1 MNKQKVVLIFF
12 LFLISIFLLSC
23 RAQLLN
29 NQKTIVSIALSIPE
43 NLKSDIPQSIRS
55 KIANDLVLATEKASN
70 SRYISNLAESVI
82 TTLTINGKTLNP
94 ETHALG
100 EKIEYTLPVN
110 TECTMAVE
118 VLDKTGIIGRGISK
132 PFTIH
137 SGDNYINISIAPL
150 ESESMAAGSTDIEFT
165 NTIPNTK
172 VVYKIPINT
181 SGEYCARLLRGG
193 EMPTQGL
200 NLYEEDGTPFA
211 MTWVN
216 NNSDSYYLASV
227 NKPGNY
233 FLVADF
239 TSETYYRLNFDSD
252 LHPSLNANEIFINET
267 LSIMDKQRPFTITI
281 PAGIIPNSIT
291 NINYGLQLGEGSI
304 NTVLS
309 DDGKTITFTP
319 NTPTVLPSSP
329 INISIT
335 FSCTDALLGEE
346 RSIYIDNIPAPRAV
360 RYVSPAGDDGND
372 GLWGGGPFATLEAA
386 YSAISDLSEAAPP
399 VIAIQEG
406 NLRNE
411 TTNFDITKPV
421 FVVGGCNT
429 AWAKADNSKKSTIN
443 LCTDLAFGIN
453 IINGAADSKFIGIDF
468 ASGVITKG
476 DLSTNFSLVST
487 TVNVV
492 FSNCI
497 IRNDSFV
504 IGGGNVELFFIPS
517 GNPIVE
523 LNHCKILGGTI
534 RYTQDS
540 TETLNFAGI
549 RSASENTST
558 ILLISTLVHPGY
570 ISTTTLTPKDLN
582 ISGIN
587 FSGNTGKL
595 YVINST
601 VSSGYSDSGTNTSEY
616 AVCAPG
622 DLFYPTNSL
631 FFTCDSDAQER
642 STFKWD
648 NTIPINELTNNY
660 RNNYLAFTNPAL
672 AYINKTGI
680 GAEQTALQWNSFGN
694 NNNSGYLSTLAFPFT
709 FNKNASP
716 MNLDLHPSNSTSPII
731 REGALDLSTYENQT
745 LLLSESL
752 ISQEL
757 AQSFLYDLDG
767 KLRTVPFSIGAYEV
781 D

>member
-12 LFLISIFLLSC
+12 LFISSLFLLSC
-23 RAQLLN
+23 SAQLLN

-43 NLKSDIPQSIRS
+43 NLKSDIPQNIRAE
-55 KIANDLVLATEKASN
+55 IASN
-70 SRYISNLAESVI
+70 FKIDAVKPSSSRYISNLAKSVI
-82 TTLTINGKTLNP
+82 TTITINGKSLNP
-94 ETHALG
+94 ETHTLG
-100 EKIEYTLPVN
+100 EKIEYKLAVN
-110 TECTMAVE
+110 TECTIAIDL
-118 VLDKTGIIGRGISK
+118 LDTTGIIGRGVSK
-132 PFTIH
+132 LFTVQA
-137 SGDNYINISIAPL
+137 GDNDIKVSIAPL
-150 ESESMAAGSTDIEFT
+150 QSESMTAGSTDIEFT
-165 NTIPNTK
+165 NTTPNTK
-172 VVYKIPINT
+172 VVYKIPINKN
-181 SGEYCARLLRGG
+181 GEYSARLLNGG

-200 NLYEEDGTPFA
+200 SLYEEDGTPFA

-216 NNSDSYYLASV
+216 NNFDSYYLASIK
-227 NKPGNY
+227 KPGNY
-233 FLVADF
+233 FLVAEF
-239 TSETYYRLNFDSD
+239 TSETYYRVNFDSD
-252 LHPSLNANEIFINET
+252 LHPILNANGIYINET
-267 LSIMDKQRPFTITI
+267 LSIMDRQRPFTITI
-281 PAGIIPNSIT
+281 PSGIVANSIQD
-291 NINYGLQLGEGSI
+291 ISYGLTLGDGTIE
-304 NTVLS
+304 TVLS
-309 DDGKTITFTP
+309 NEGKTITFTP
-319 NTPTVLPSSP
+319 TTDTVLPSSP
-329 INISIT
+329 INIAIT
-335 FSCTDALLGEE
+335 FTFTDALLGEV
-346 RSIYIDNIPAPRAV
+346 RSININNIPAPRAV
-360 RYVSPAGDDGND
+360 RYVSPSGDDGED
-372 GLWGGGPFATLEAA
+372 GLWGGGPFATLQAA
-386 YSAISDLSEAAPP
+386 YSAISYLSEAAPP

-406 NLRNE
+406 NLKNE
-411 TTNFDITKPV
+411 TTIFDIAKPV
-421 FVVGGCNT
+421 FVVGGCNSSWT
-429 AWAKADNSKKSTIN
+429 KTDNSKKSTVN
-443 LCTDLAFGIN
+443 LYTDSAFGIN
-453 IINGAADSKFIGIDF
+453 IIYGAADSKFIDIDF

-476 DLSTNFSLVST
+476 DPSTTFSLVST

-497 IRNDSFV
+497 IRNDGFE

-523 LNHCKILGGTI
+523 LNHCKILGGNI

-540 TETLNFAGI
+540 TENLNVAGI
-549 RSASENTST
+549 QSASTNTST

-570 ISTTTLTPKDLN
+570 ISTTLGDKTLN
-582 ISGIN
+582 ITGIN

-601 VSSGYSDSGTNTSEY
+601 ISSGFSDSGTSTSEY

-622 DLFYPTNSL
+622 DLFYSTNSL

-648 NTIPINELTNNY
+648 NTIPINELVNNY

-694 NNNSGYLSTLAFPFT
+694 NNNSGYLSTVAFPLT
-709 FNKNASP
+709 FNKNVSP
-716 MNLDLHPSNSTSPII
+716 LNLDLHPNNSTSPII

-745 LLLSESL
+745 LLLPESL

-757 AQSFLYDLDG
+757 VQSFLYDLDG